1 MSKMSKPAIV
11 GLQKAGD
18 RIDTAVRLLR
28 MLDHSRSDQAVKDRL
43 AILAKQTTEVA
54 KEIDKILL
62 EVEGK
67 KKMPCQKR
75 CGRKEN

>member
-1 MSKMSKPAIV
+1 MKELMSKPAIK

-28 MLDHSRSDQAVKDRL
+28 MLDHSRSDQVIKDRL

-67 KKMPCQKR
+67 KKER
-75 CGRKEN
+75 I

>member
-28 MLDHSRSDQAVKDRL
+28 MLDNSRSDRDIRGRL
-43 AILAKQTTEVA
+43 AILAEQTTEVA

-62 EVEGK
+62 LVEGK
-67 KKMPCQKR
+67 KKER
-75 CGRKEN
+75 I